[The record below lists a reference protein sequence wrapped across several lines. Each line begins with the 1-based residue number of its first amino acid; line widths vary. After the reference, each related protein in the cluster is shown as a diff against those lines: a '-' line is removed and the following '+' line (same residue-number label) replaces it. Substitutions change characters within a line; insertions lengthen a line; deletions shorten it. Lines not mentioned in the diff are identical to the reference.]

1 MELWYIW
8 VIAALLLF
16 ITELFTSGF
25 AIICLSFGALGGAV
39 AALLDTS
46 LEMQFI
52 AFAIVSFIALIAI
65 RPVLKRLFFKKGEK
79 VTMNANAIIGK
90 RGVVCIDVE
99 ADDDTGRVMIE
110 GMDWRARSVDNEPL
124 SKGTKVEVVAM
135 ESITLIIKKL

>member
-1 MELWYIW
+1 MTPIYIW
-8 VIAALLLF
+8 IIAALLLF

-65 RPVLKRLFFKKGEK
+65 RPVLKRLFFKNGEK
-79 VTMNANAIIGK
+79 VATNANAIIGK
-90 RGVVCIDVE
+90 HGIVCVDVD
-99 ADDDTGRVMIE
+99 ANDSGRVMIE

>member
-52 AFAIVSFIALIAI
+52 AFAIVSFIALTAI
-65 RPVLKRLFFKKGEK
+65 RPVLKRLFFKNGEK
-79 VTMNANAIIGK
+79 VATNANAIIGK
-90 RGVVCIDVE
+90 HGIVCVDVD
-99 ADDDTGRVMIE
+99 ANDSGRVMIE

>member
-65 RPVLKRLFFKKGEK
+65 RPVLKRLFFKNGEK
-79 VTMNANAIIGK
+79 VTTNANAIIGK
-90 RGVVCIDVE
+90 HGIVCVDVD
-99 ADDDTGRVMIE
+99 ANDSGRVMIE

>member
-1 MELWYIW
+1 MTPIYIW

-16 ITELFTSGF
+16 IVELFTTGF

-46 LEMQFI
+46 LEIQFV

-65 RPVLKRLFFKKGEK
+65 RPVLKRLFFKNGEK
-79 VTMNANAIIGK
+79 VATNANAIIGK
-90 RGVVCIDVE
+90 HGIVCVDVD
-99 ADDDTGRVMIE
+99 ANDSGRVMIE

-135 ESITLIIKKL
+135 ESITLIIKQL

>member
-65 RPVLKRLFFKKGEK
+65 RPVLKRLFFKNGEK
-79 VTMNANAIIGK
+79 VATNANAIIGK
-90 RGVVCIDVE
+90 HGIVCVDVD
-99 ADDDTGRVMIE
+99 ANDSGRVMIE
-110 GMDWRARSVDNEPL
+110 GMDWRARSVDNDPL

>member
-1 MELWYIW
+1 MTPIYIW

-16 ITELFTSGF
+16 IVELFTTGF

-46 LEMQFI
+46 LEIQFV

-65 RPVLKRLFFKKGEK
+65 RPVLKRLFFKNGEK
-79 VTMNANAIIGK
+79 VATNANAIIGK
-90 RGVVCIDVE
+90 HGIVCVDVD
-99 ADDDTGRVMIE
+99 ANDSGRVMIE

>member
-65 RPVLKRLFFKKGEK
+65 RPVLKRLFFKNGEK
-79 VTMNANAIIGK
+79 VATNANAIIGK
-90 RGVVCIDVE
+90 HGIVCVDVD
-99 ADDDTGRVMIE
+99 ANDSGRVMIE